1 MNHVKHLTTV
11 VFLAASVLIASCTE
25 ASQVT
30 HDVAAT
36 LETADGTGI
45 ARVILTADAAERLGI
60 ETVPVRSEQVVR
72 TRVFG
77 AEVVNRP
84 AGTTTGSGWW
94 IRIDLTESEIGTID
108 PALSGLV
115 FSLDDELDSSGLTAR
130 PGSPRTG
137 ASDRVLYTVTG
148 GTRVTPGTR
157 VLIEL
162 PSAGTERLIGSAY
175 KRRANRPSGYRKC
188 RRQGL
193 SGVRNRTPSPQGRTD
208 YRPVSGSP
216 SDRNFWA
223 TRQCI
228 STPMGIAASVKSNS
242 G

>member
-1 MNHVKHLTTV
+1 MNHVKPLTTV

-25 ASQVT
+25 ASQAP

-148 GTRVTPGTR
+148 GTRVSPGTR

-162 PSAGTERLIGSAY
+162 PLADTERLIVPYSSVMYDPQGQTWTYTNPEPLVFTRHQISIEYVEGDEAILLDGPPAGTKVVTVGSAE
-175 KRRANRPSGYRKC
+175 
-188 RRQGL
+188 L
-193 SGVRNRTPSPQGRTD
+193 SGFENGVG
-208 YRPVSGSP
+208 
-216 SDRNFWA
+216 
-223 TRQCI
+223 
-228 STPMGIAASVKSNS
+228 
-242 G
+242 